1 MMVDRTQVRKRLQN
15 LKVKEVTQKQIN
27 DAAGVTF
34 LSDPQAL
41 TDAVTLATTV
51 HRVRTFG
58 AWPDPGAG
66 VNLETSGTSGSLTP
80 SSGEMYEIM
89 GISATNAG
97 GSESIVTV
105 SLHDGSSQTI
115 ISQQAVA
122 GGGAV
127 GVVALNFPILLTNTL
142 YLNLTATQAVTF
154 NVAYHVAV
162 RGA

>member
-1 MMVDRTQVRKRLQN
+1 MTDRTQVRKRLQN

-34 LSDPQAL
+34 LSDPRAL

-58 AWPDPGAG
+58 SWPDPGAG
-66 VNLETSGTSGSLTP
+66 VNLEVSGTSGTLTP

-97 GSESIVTV
+97 GSESIVTIG
-105 SLHDGSSQTI
+105 LHDGSSETI

-122 GGGAV
+122 AGAV
-127 GVVALNFPILLTNTL
+127 GSVSLNFPVLVTNTL

>member
-1 MMVDRTQVRKRLQN
+1 MTDRTQVRKRLQN

-34 LSDPQAL
+34 LSDPRGL

-66 VNLETSGTSGSLTP
+66 VNLEVSGTSGTLTP
-80 SSGEMYEIM
+80 AAGEMYEIM

-97 GSESIVTV
+97 GSESIVTIG
-105 SLHDGSSQTI
+105 LHDGSSQTI
-115 ISQQAVA
+115 VSQQAVA
-122 GGGAV
+122 GGAV
-127 GVVALNFPILLTNTL
+127 GVASLNFPILITNTL
-142 YLNLTATQAVTF
+142 YLNLAATQAVTF

>member
-1 MMVDRTQVRKRLQN
+1 MTDRSQVRKRLQN

-34 LSDPQAL
+34 LSDPRAL

-58 AWPDPGAG
+58 SWPDPGGG
-66 VNLETSGTSGSLTP
+66 VNLEVSGTSGSLTP
-80 SSGEMYEIM
+80 SAGEAFEIM

-97 GSESIVTV
+97 GSESIVTIG
-105 SLHDGSSQTI
+105 LHDGSSQTI

-122 GGGAV
+122 GGAV
-127 GVVALNFPILLTNTL
+127 GVVDLNFPIILTNTL
-142 YLNLTATQAVTF
+142 YLNLTATAAVTF
-154 NVAYHVAV
+154 NVAYHVAI
-162 RGA
+162 RGG

>member
-1 MMVDRTQVRKRLQN
+1 MNVTDRTQVRKRLQN

-34 LSDPQAL
+34 LSDPRAL

-66 VNLETSGTSGSLTP
+66 VNLEASGTSASLVP
-80 SSGEMYEIM
+80 AAGNMYDIM
-89 GISATNAG
+89 AISATNAG
-97 GSESIVTV
+97 GSESIVTI

-115 ISQQAVA
+115 IAQQAIA
-122 GGGAV
+122 GGAV
-127 GVVALNFPILLTNTL
+127 GIITLTHEILITNTL
-142 YLNLTATQAVTF
+142 YLNLAATEAVTF

>member
-1 MMVDRTQVRKRLQN
+1 MTDRSQVRKRLQN

-34 LSDPQAL
+34 LSDPRAL

-58 AWPDPGAG
+58 SWPDPGG
-66 VNLETSGTSGSLTP
+66 GINLEVSGTSGSLTP
-80 SSGEMYEIM
+80 SSGEAFEIM

-97 GSESIVTV
+97 GSSSTIVIG
-105 SLHDGSSQTI
+105 LHDGDSQTI
-115 ISQQAVA
+115 IATQDVA
-122 GGGAV
+122 GSGGI
-127 GVVALNFPILLTNTL
+127 GVVNLNFPIILTNTL
-142 YLNLTATQAVTF
+142 YLNLTASAPVTF
-154 NVAYHVAV
+154 NVAYHVAI